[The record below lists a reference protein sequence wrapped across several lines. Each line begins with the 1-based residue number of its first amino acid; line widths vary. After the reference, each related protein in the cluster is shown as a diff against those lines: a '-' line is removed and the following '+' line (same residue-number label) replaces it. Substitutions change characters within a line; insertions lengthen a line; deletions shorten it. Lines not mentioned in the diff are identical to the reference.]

1 MLWWASSK
9 ASNRG
14 VIFWLSFLLL
24 MLPPLLP
31 PSDCLNWVISVFY
44 VSVMLPWR
52 RCFHYGQ
59 AQVSLISLFFSLF
72 LPVWGFLPPKGV
84 WLPWFSW
91 NTSHGRQHLS
101 WAGFSPGSSRFLEPS
116 ASGNI
121 SVATKHGGM
130 RSVTVLCTVQYTFY
144 YYKLY
149 YFYYLGRSVI
159 GKLSF
164 SVAFKI
170 TSLQWAGSQD
180 WTIF

>member
-1 MLWWASSK
+1 MLSCLLSW
-9 ASNRG
+9 RG
-14 VIFWLSFLLL
+14 
-24 MLPPLLP
+24 
-31 PSDCLNWVISVFY
+31 
-44 VSVMLPWR
+44 
-52 RCFHYGQ
+52 CFHYGE
-59 AQVSLISLFFSLF
+59 AQVLLISLVFSLF
-72 LPVWGFLPPKGV
+72 LPVLGFLLPKGV

-91 NTSHGRQHLS
+91 DTSHGRQHLS

-130 RSVTVLCTVQYTFY
+130 RSDTSVTVFCTLQYTFY

-149 YFYYLGRSVI
+149 YFYYLVRSVI

-164 SVAFKI
+164 SGAFKI

-180 WTIF
+180 